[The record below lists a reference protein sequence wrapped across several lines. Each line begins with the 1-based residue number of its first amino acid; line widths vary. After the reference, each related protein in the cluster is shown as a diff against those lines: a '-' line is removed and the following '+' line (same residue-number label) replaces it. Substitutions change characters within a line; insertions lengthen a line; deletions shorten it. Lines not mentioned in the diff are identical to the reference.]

1 MNMIFII
8 SGIGQAITNDLATR
22 KAKIYMLCRDMI
34 KCEQTRKEVVLSSQ
48 NK

>member
-1 MNMIFII
+1 MIIICII

-34 KCEQTRKEVVLSSQ
+34 KCEQTRKEIVLSTQ